1 VSRLA
6 AHFAFDSPELC
17 LAYWT
22 GEAKRAR
29 SCGDTASPYL
39 LPPHYYEVEMAAP
52 VKAPITVAE
61 WAFRLIEHG
70 ADPTSAIEEYWSPRE
85 AWKVWEY
92 LDREMMIAEEL
103 SPPGDPIS
111 LALHLHVEDRTI
123 VKAKWPL
130 LG

>member
-1 VSRLA
+1 
-6 AHFAFDSPELC
+6 
-17 LAYWT
+17 
-22 GEAKRAR
+22 
-29 SCGDTASPYL
+29 
-39 LPPHYYEVEMAAP
+39 MAAP
-52 VKAPITVAE
+52 VKAPMTVAE
-61 WAFRLIEHG
+61 WVFRLVEHG
-70 ADPTSAIEEYWSPRE
+70 ADPTFAIEEYWSPRE

-111 LALHLHVEDRTI
+111 LGLHLHVEDRTI